1 MSDSQNL
8 IDLKELFSIALSGDV
23 NRLNV
28 FLTETKFENIGSLI
42 GNEPILNKVI
52 KSSLST
58 INKINIINL
67 LMLNPTYASQLK
79 GSQDEDGNTAIHV
92 ACKLMNIDLI
102 KFLIDKGFSLF
113 SSNANSKHG
122 PAIKYL
128 ASGKIEDCEPTKVED
143 IIDKPVAKFDK
154 KRISE
159 LDKKIKDFYNNELFE
174 DAYIED
180 IGFIT
185 RASSNLA
192 IGSLK
197 KRLMNYFKN
206 IKSSVEEELKESKK
220 FKELQIQLLEKIT
233 RIMSN
238 AEVNDEEK
246 ELEIIKLKND
256 LYEDVLKILTV
267 NDPDLLKSIDLKP
280 TSHVYD
286 SDGLYLAYT
295 NGRIKKFLKPPPP
308 GAGLPNN
315 NLTDNLDEA
324 LLKLSDKPTLN
335 QHLSNER
342 DKNIESLRTLKEKIT
357 TDLTMF
363 NQTINLGVKQACNS
377 MANLKTSI
385 NNIWMV
391 WVFNNFH
398 NNRAGALDFNIPP
411 DFDNIFSRR
420 KKTKYFLTNGA
431 GNNLDLIED
440 PVNYKKYESGILNNF
455 QVDELSYY
463 NLKNINE
470 DGKIVFNLN
479 DSHKEKLFEFQSS
492 KSAIYISN
500 NQTLMENNLNFIKM
514 NTLPPN
520 INQEF
525 NLRRYFKVNEV
536 VLKTKSLI
544 RQSITN
550 ICRIL
555 GDTTQKFRKPISES
569 LTRAKAE
576 LALEIQKYYEKSSEW
591 WDVTAAILQKD
602 RLFRDI
608 VIKSNDYWNK
618 VALVQHSSNLIE
630 NIFFKPLPDALEV
643 LFANTDLDI
652 VNPIDWDP
660 LNAQIPPI
668 PNPAHFLNI
677 VTGNAVIVPA
687 GVVPPAP
694 APIPITSAPQNDSH
708 VFKNILGAP
717 FNYYKK
723 GQGTG
728 TNQIGITGHYG
739 QITLIL
745 HDKTRIHNWID
756 IQNKIKTRSR
766 KIIDKIYDD
775 YKEVFS
781 LETEQ
786 KVTRLILTRAIYL
799 AAANT
804 FAEYLFT
811 NQTANPL
818 VNGYAPFN
826 DIDQVAKARKI
837 FSSIVVLLMEYPIEG
852 SNVNQNGVN
861 PVEFEYLTIERARS
875 DYTRKVFG
883 HTFSHYNVFSMA
895 YYMMYEYGRILPNNP
910 NDIRKYLHSCSLYK
924 NICLIGHRG
933 AVGGNMPF
941 SYGYKEGANNYND
954 NGLDIISR
962 CYYTIH
968 NLEIGNVDYDSYDDS
983 VQYKFDINAIGIL
996 ELNNS
1001 ILYQGNGAN
1010 YQDHENWAQVPSD
1023 FKPPGAVGQGGNL
1036 DANSA
1041 VDRNWLDSIWFDKP
1055 GFAPFWNLNEK
1066 INLINIAG
1074 NAVNARERLFIDNPQ
1089 RQNLEITMS
1098 NNRRFKIPRLQNDL
1112 RFIDINNNDYTK
1124 LLIEK
1129 PDPLLPLAIIGK
1141 RFNDQIHKTNETFD
1155 NIVVVVGGVDVVP
1168 IIDYTNFRSNIQ
1180 NIAPAPL
1187 VAPAPPPIRI
1197 NRINTPN
1204 IDNYPNHM
1212 NDFDR
1217 SWSWVPPG
1225 TAPNNPTKTL
1235 NSSRTDFQR
1244 EIPKPDILKPYRSTN
1259 YFQTQTG
1266 GQLYSDKLINSL
1278 LKNAVSS
1285 SEINKRDQILN
1296 SAKELLV
1303 KIWNGNGAILQDT
1316 LTPITVG
1323 IDGGVYNFPDIAN
1336 DEIIDKY
1343 ENGIVHNNKLPHP
1356 YNISQPNQRSLLSRK
1371 YNDIIRRQ
1379 NASPLRAPGQYYDN
1393 VDIKLDNIVTDYKNS
1408 VKNYNGAPVDLKNKS
1423 DYAHEFVYGYRHY
1436 QELII
1441 YLPEVLFGGSVPKQL
1456 ENSENNDIEGNDIS
1470 KIADFRTY
1478 INNNYIGVINF
1489 DDDLMERFKAM
1500 YDNAIDDPDNNNNL
1514 DILGINNQV
1523 NEERYANLVNI
1534 WAQLDLPPLPDNLFT
1549 SNLEN
1554 IKEAWSTFI
1563 TIDKNSIRSNFNS
1576 VKVEQLTNALMVP
1589 ITQIILDNFGV
1600 ENNTINQI
1608 SKFEIEFKDNSD
1620 FEIKIFDKD
1629 QIPFNVT
1636 QEDFSLGTYK
1646 NNRVLNL
1653 FNDGPNNV
1661 GSFDLTPQG
1670 NGDDNYKFF
1679 TMKSNTFKNL
1689 NDEFQI
1695 GSVNDE
1701 FILLPLIA
1709 LGENILSKNLI
1720 VNTLLNE
1727 FDSLFDGN
1735 KITIDQD
1742 NLKNFLFY
1750 FIKVIVRYYCT
1761 IDLFYDEI
1769 KTEFDNSLDKIN
1781 DKFKERL
1788 AKTSLGKQNELN
1800 KMILNFKNDI
1810 IDQTRL
1816 DNTLGKERSDI
1827 EMLTK
1832 NLISYVNSFTKELNK
1847 HVYLENIYQ
1856 YWNSNSHINIFL
1868 NRTLD
1873 LIPDIELNSTKILL
1887 NKNFFGKFNE
1897 DVISKVNFAQINNNN
1912 NPIKFNKIGI
1922 NYEAPTRGLIKFNQV
1937 YYNTGIIDKYYSKTR
1952 YRILEEILL
1961 YTAAKLKD
1969 RSTPNSFKKIFEE
1982 VEKSFGDKI
1991 GIISLEDK
1999 YRKSLILSIF
2009 GDMIDNYLIS
2019 NVTKVIENQVRTEVN
2034 KIYDTNNSTPLK
2046 EFEFGQANAKI
2057 NYRALSFDTEF
2068 GLNLYDFDDIVDNLL
2083 LDPANSEYHKMMSYG
2098 DSVVEFNKIEQD
2110 KFYPSDFLPIIIN
2123 KSKCFKSYN
2132 YDNSSNIIEYI
2143 KGKEVPTYNIDVL
2156 FRAIQAGNVDF
2167 IKQVLQ
2173 FENYNASIYSQKD
2186 ISGKNIVDI
2195 QLISFMSLLEFFGK
2209 SEKNK
2214 IFFLPNYINKINEA
2228 YSIYL
2233 KDTIK
2238 KIGSHKNVVMNYD
2251 KLILLN
2257 LYMYNLEFYQSFYN
2271 KQEYS
2276 AEIINA
2282 KDPFDEYLKTKLSSP
2297 TIEND
2302 IDNNLTY
2309 KYKFELLK
2317 DESTF
2322 YKNKKKY
2329 FENKIEEI
2337 KEDMDKLDEISK
2349 RLGKFPSTPIINDK
2363 TKIDEE
2369 YEKLEKEKV
2378 KFEEDL
2384 EKLGKLG
2391 NVAKA
2396 KTNLSPNLDTNLF
2409 NKVVVLSKI
2418 DNGQTLDTSQFLN
2431 YLSEINKDDNDIN
2444 LNPFFIHNF
2453 VCSKIYAILKDLKDN
2468 NLTATSIRTN
2478 KVKLENIKEVY
2489 ENIKTHVETKNG
2501 LSRDI
2506 IKNENLKKEF
2516 NRICFTIDM
2525 VVGNAFLKVLRRYV
2539 IKFLQTR
2546 YPTSEKD
2553 KGKKEVYAKF
2563 ILDSAEKML
2572 QSIEKYIQPDIDVGN
2587 NKDVKYTPSKLTK
2600 SLILSNLNYKI
2611 GDNGDISIKDET
2623 ELFRYVIDLFLGN
2636 PFEKI
2641 SSRDPMIKHLEK
2653 ILIPYFKDYYRIC
2666 ITTIGASINGYENY
2680 VMSIYKNLD
2689 ILILLLDK
2697 FDEGTQKTNNMTP
2710 VLSITDF

>member
-28 FLTETKFENIGSLI
+28 FLTETKFENIGIRI

-67 LMLNPTYASQLK
+67 LMLNPTYAEQLK

-102 KFLIDKGFSLF
+102 KFLIDKGFTLF
-113 SSNANSKHG
+113 SSNSTSNQG

-159 LDKKIKDFYNNELFE
+159 LDKKIKDFYNNQLFE
-174 DAYIED
+174 DGYID
-180 IGFIT
+180 NVSFIKDRT
-185 RASSNLA
+185 NTTGVRQDLN
-192 IGSLK
+192 

-206 IKSSVEEELKESKK
+206 IKSSIKEELKVSKK

-256 LYEDVLKILTV
+256 LYEDVLRILKA

-295 NGRIKKFLKPPPP
+295 DGGIKKFLKPDN
-308 GAGLPNN
+308 A
-315 NLTDNLDEA
+315 LTNNLDEA

-363 NQTINLGVKQACNS
+363 NETINVGVKQACNS

-385 NNIWMV
+385 NNIYRI
-391 WVFNNFH
+391 WVFNTFH
-398 NNRAGALDFNIPP
+398 NNITGSFNGLNI
-411 DFDNIFSRR
+411 DDIFSRR
-420 KKTKYFLTNGA
+420 KNTKYFLENGA
-431 GNNLDLIED
+431 GNNLDLIVR
-440 PVNYKKYESGILNNF
+440 PKNNTKYQSDILNKF

-463 NLKNINE
+463 NLKNITE

-479 DSHKEKLFEFQSS
+479 DSHKEKLFEFRSS

-514 NTLPPN
+514 NN
-520 INQEF
+520 VEDGNQNERF

-550 ICRIL
+550 ICNIL
-555 GDTTQKFRKPISES
+555 RVNTQKFRKPISES

-591 WDVTAAILQKD
+591 WDVTSAILQKD

-630 NIFFKPLPDALEV
+630 NIFFKPLPD
-643 LFANTDLDI
+643 NINQIGPNIDLNN
-652 VNPIDWDP
+652 VNPINWDP
-660 LNAQIPPI
+660 QNAVIPP
-668 PNPAHFLNI
+668 HFLNLI
-677 VTGNAVIVPA
+677 TGNAGIG
-687 GVVPPAP
+687 GVNPVQ
-694 APIPITSAPQNDSH
+694 IQKNNQNISH
-708 VFKNILGAP
+708 KFKDNVNP
-717 FNYYKK
+717 FDYYKM

-745 HDKTRIHNWID
+745 HDKTRIGNWID

-804 FAEYLFT
+804 FAEYLFI
-811 NQTANPL
+811 NNETANPL
-818 VNGYAPFN
+818 VNDYAQFN

-852 SNVNQNGVN
+852 SNVNDNAVPAQNFD
-861 PVEFEYLTIERARS
+861 FEYLTIERAGS
-875 DYTRKVFG
+875 NYTRKVFE

-895 YYMMYEYGRILPNNP
+895 YYMMYEYGRILGNNP
-910 NDIRKYLHSCSLYK
+910 NDNNIRKYLHSCSLYK

-968 NLEIGNVDYDSYDDS
+968 NLVIGNGNYDSYGNYI
-983 VQYKFDINAIGIL
+983 QYRFNLNAVL
-996 ELNNS
+996 QNRENS
-1001 ILYQGNGAN
+1001 ILYQGVGPN
-1010 YQDHENWAQVPSD
+1010 DDLVNWSQVPSD
-1023 FKPPGAVGQGGNL
+1023 IKPPGANGVAGAVGA
-1036 DANSA
+1036 DI
-1041 VDRNWLDSIWFDKP
+1041 NWLNSIWFDTP
-1055 GFAPFWNLNEK
+1055 NSAPFWDLDAK
-1066 INLINIAG
+1066 INLIND
-1074 NAVNARERLFIDNPQ
+1074 VDRERLFIDNPQ

-1112 RFIDINNNDYTK
+1112 RFIDIDIIDINNNDYTK

-1141 RFNDQIHKTNETFD
+1141 RFNDQNHKTNETFD
-1155 NIVVVVGGVDVVP
+1155 NGFVV
-1168 IIDYTNFRSNIQ
+1168 IRDYTNFRSNIQ
-1180 NIAPAPL
+1180 NIAPAPA
-1187 VAPAPPPIRI
+1187 VGVFQIGA
-1197 NRINTPN
+1197 INTPI

-1225 TAPNNPTKTL
+1225 AGPNNPTKTL

-1244 EIPKPDILKPYRSTN
+1244 EIPKPNILKPYRSTN

-1266 GQLYSDKLINSL
+1266 AQLYSDKLINSL

-1303 KIWNGNGAILQDT
+1303 KIWNGNEVIQQNT

-1323 IDGGVYNFPDIAN
+1323 IDRVYNFPDIAN
-1336 DEIIDKY
+1336 AEITNEYVVHINPFLN
-1343 ENGIVHNNKLPHP
+1343 EHNNKLPHP
-1356 YNISQPNQRSLLSRK
+1356 YNISQPNQRSPLSTK
-1371 YNDIIRRQ
+1371 YNDIRLIQ
-1379 NASPLRAPGQYYDN
+1379 NASLGRPANEYYN
-1393 VDIKLDNIVTDYKNS
+1393 GNDINLNNIVTDYKNS

-1456 ENSENNDIEGNDIS
+1456 ENSENNDIEGDDIS

-1478 INNNYIGVINF
+1478 INNYYNGNGNINF
-1489 DDDLMERFKAM
+1489 VNVLMQRFKAM
-1500 YDNAIDDPDNNNNL
+1500 YDNAIDDPNNNL
-1514 DILGINNQV
+1514 NIGGNNQV
-1523 NEERYANLVNI
+1523 NEVGYDNLLVIPDPADPANNI
-1534 WAQLDLPPLPDNLFT
+1534 PITWDDLMLPPLPDNLFT
-1549 SNLEN
+1549 SNLEK

-1563 TIDKNSIRSNFNS
+1563 TIDRNSIRSNFNS
-1576 VKVEQLTNALMVP
+1576 VTVEQLTNALMGP

-1620 FEIKIFDKD
+1620 LEIKIFDKD

-1646 NNRVLNL
+1646 NNRGLNL
-1653 FNDGPNNV
+1653 FNDEPGIIGNR
-1661 GSFDLTPQG
+1661 GSFDLTLQA
-1670 NGDDNYKFF
+1670 NREYNYIFF
-1679 TMKSNTFKNL
+1679 PMKSNTFKNL
-1689 NDEFQI
+1689 NNEFPI

-1720 VNTLLNE
+1720 VNTLLAE

-1735 KITIDQD
+1735 KITIDQGK
-1742 NLKNFLFY
+1742 LTNFLDY

-1781 DKFKERL
+1781 DEFKERS
-1788 AKTSLGKQNELN
+1788 AKTSLGKQNKLN
-1800 KMILNFKNDI
+1800 LRILNFKNNI
-1810 IDQTRL
+1810 IDKTRL
-1816 DNTLGKERSDI
+1816 DNTLGAERSDI
-1827 EMLTK
+1827 EVFTK
-1832 NLISYVNSFTKELNK
+1832 NLISYVNNFTKELNK

-1856 YWNSNSHINIFL
+1856 YWNSNNHSGINL
-1868 NRTLD
+1868 NRTLN

-1887 NKNFFGKFNE
+1887 NENFFDKFNE
-1897 DVISKVNFAQINNNN
+1897 DVISKVNFNGNNDL
-1912 NPIKFNKIGI
+1912 IEFNKIGI
-1922 NYEAPTRGLIKFNQV
+1922 NYENVAVGTGKFETV
-1937 YYNTGIIDKYYSKTR
+1937 TYNTGIINKYYSKTR

-1961 YTAAKLKD
+1961 YTAAKLND
-1969 RSTPNSFKKIFEE
+1969 ITDPNSEFNKIFQE

-1999 YRKSLILSIF
+1999 YKKSLILSIF

-2034 KIYDTNNSTPLK
+2034 KIYDKNNSTPLE
-2046 EFEFGQANAKI
+2046 EFEFGQTKAKI

-2083 LDPANSEYHKMMSYG
+2083 LDSSTSDYHKMMSYG

-2132 YDNSSNIIEYI
+2132 YDKSSNIIEYI

-2156 FRAIQAGNVDF
+2156 FRAIQTGNINF
-2167 IKQVLQ
+2167 INQMLK
-2173 FENYNASIYSQKD
+2173 FDNYKASIYSQKD
-2186 ISGKNIVDI
+2186 VSGKNIVDI

-2209 SEKNK
+2209 SEK
-2214 IFFLPNYINKINEA
+2214 LPNYINKINEA

-2271 KQEYS
+2271 KQEVS
-2276 AEIINA
+2276 TEINIA
-2282 KDPFDEYLKTKLSSP
+2282 KDPFDKYLEEKLGVT

-2302 IDNNLTY
+2302 IEKNSTY
-2309 KYKFELLK
+2309 KYEFELLK

-2329 FENKIEEI
+2329 FENKIEENV
-2337 KEDMDKLDEISK
+2337 EDMKKLQKISDNLQK
-2349 RLGKFPSTPIINDK
+2349 IIDGNPNPNPIPIESDK
-2363 TKIDEE
+2363 TKIDNELR
-2369 YEKLEKEKV
+2369 KLE
-2378 KFEEDL
+2378 EENIQFKADL
-2384 EKLGKLG
+2384 LNLD
-2391 NVAKA
+2391 NVAIE
-2396 KTNLSPNLDTNLF
+2396 KTDLSPNLDTNLF

-2418 DNGQTLDTSQFLN
+2418 DNGQTLDTSQFLS
-2431 YLSEINKDDNDIN
+2431 YLSEINKDDNNIN
-2444 LNPFFIHNF
+2444 ENPFFIHNF

-2468 NLTATSIRTN
+2468 NFTATSINTN
-2478 KVKLENIKEVY
+2478 KVKLENFKKVY

-2553 KGKKEVYAKF
+2553 KDKKEDYAKF
-2563 ILDSAEKML
+2563 IVDSAEKML
-2572 QSIEKYIQPDIDVGN
+2572 QSIEKYIQPDIDVKNGD
-2587 NKDVKYTPSKLTK
+2587 DVKYTPSKLTK
-2600 SLILSNLNYKI
+2600 SLILSHLNYKI

-2641 SSRDPMIKHLEK
+2641 SSKDPMIKHLEK

-2689 ILILLLDK
+2689 ILILLLNQ
-2697 FDEGTQKTNNMTP
+2697 FNVATKTANNMTK
-2710 VLSITDF
+2710 VVDIMTV